1 MQSKALH
8 GPAEEPR
15 LRSLRPES
23 ERKSIQ
29 EQLERMLADPL
40 FRNSRRYPNL
50 LRHLVERTLQGQTDD
65 LKERTLGIEVFG
77 REPDYDTNLDP
88 VVRTTAGEIRKRI
101 AQYYHEPGRQNEIR
115 IDLPAGSYVPEIRVP
130 PPAALADAIK
140 IPQAPLQVLPS
151 PSTPLRGQQ
160 ARQTILV
167 AIVVAVFSLLLWS
180 KPWVTKS
187 ALEKFWTPVVGVSN
201 PVLLCVGQRP
211 NVRFVQP
218 ESSSSTRVSAPLSK
232 AADVSDATLTPEEL
246 YLQGSQ
252 NLTLPDVTTLTKV
265 AGVLQSLGKA
275 YRIRGESVASFA
287 DLRDGPVVLIGAFN
301 NDWTIRLTGAQRF
314 SFEQAGDFRWIKD
327 SQNPSRKDWAVNL
340 TTPYLKL
347 SEDYAVISR
356 RLDPTTDRVVVV
368 AAGLLGY
375 GTMAAGEFLTSPE
388 YLTAMAKTAPKGWEH
403 KNLQVVLAT
412 KVIAGNSGPPRVVAT
427 YFW

>member
-1 MQSKALH
+1 
-8 GPAEEPR
+8 
-15 LRSLRPES
+15 
-23 ERKSIQ
+23 
-29 EQLERMLADPL
+29 
-40 FRNSRRYPNL
+40 
-50 LRHLVERTLQGQTDD
+50 
-65 LKERTLGIEVFG
+65 
-77 REPDYDTNLDP
+77 
-88 VVRTTAGEIRKRI
+88 
-101 AQYYHEPGRQNEIR
+101 
-115 IDLPAGSYVPEIRVP
+115 
-130 PPAALADAIK
+130 
-140 IPQAPLQVLPS
+140 
-151 PSTPLRGQQ
+151 
-160 ARQTILV
+160 
-167 AIVVAVFSLLLWS
+167 
-180 KPWVTKS
+180 
-187 ALEKFWTPVVGVSN
+187 
-201 PVLLCVGQRP
+201 
-211 NVRFVQP
+211 
-218 ESSSSTRVSAPLSK
+218 
-232 AADVSDATLTPEEL
+232 
-246 YLQGSQ
+246 LQGSQ

-388 YLTAMAKTAPKGWEH
+388 YLTAMAKTAPKDWEH

-427 YFW
+427 YFC